1 MKILVTGGAGYVG
14 VPLVSALLDAGHQ
27 VTIVDNFMFGFES
40 VLHLVSRPNLKMI
53 KNDVRN
59 EDLSYLDD
67 SDVVFHLAAISGYPE
82 CEANPNSAQ
91 RINLDASIRISDHL
105 SKDQLL
111 VFASTTSIYGA
122 SGSVS
127 DEETEVA
134 PVSLYGMTK
143 LQAERVIM
151 QRENSIS
158 LRWATVFGVAPRM
171 RSGLMVNDFVQKAIH
186 EGTLVLYSGD
196 SKRTFMH
203 VNDSV
208 AGYLFALEH
217 VDQMRGGVFNMG
229 SEELNYSKRDIAE
242 NIHRY
247 ESFEIVDSSMCDK
260 DVRHFYVSYAKAKA
274 LGFECQYSLDD
285 GIVELIKLYRFFNPH
300 SFIKAI

>member
-1 MKILVTGGAGYVG
+1 MNILVTGGAGYVG
-14 VPLVSALLDAGHQ
+14 VPLVTALLDDGHD
-27 VTIVDNFMFGFES
+27 VTIVDNFMFGFEP

-53 KNDVRN
+53 KTDVRN
-59 EDLSYLDD
+59 EDLSYLDNN
-67 SDVVFHLAAISGYPE
+67 DVVFHLAAISGYPE

-91 RINLDASIRISDHL
+91 RINLDATIRISNYL

-122 SGSVS
+122 SGTIS
-127 DEETEVA
+127 DEETEVS

-143 LQAERVIM
+143 LQAERELM

-171 RSGLMVNDFVQKAIH
+171 RSGLLVNDFVQKALH

-208 AGYLFALEH
+208 RGYLFALEH
-217 VDQMRGGVFNMG
+217 VAEMAGGVFNMG
-229 SEELNYSKRDIAE
+229 SEDLNYSKRDIAE
-242 NIHRY
+242 HIHNY
-247 ESFEIVDSSMCDK
+247 HPFEIVDSSMCDK
-260 DVRHFYVSYAKAKA
+260 DVRHFYVSFKKAVD
-274 LGFECQYSLDD
+274 LGFECQYTLDD